1 MLLQLISDWFFNEFR
16 IILYYIIII
25 LCEELAVFF
34 LLQRRLYQN
43 RSPKWMLAF
52 SVWFA
57 FSGVMELNRALIAL
71 VYTDDAAM
79 VAILNNLNLFLAA
92 LEALLITHFAS
103 SFFKI
108 KGKKLITPKIIK
120 YFCAG
125 TCVMNALLLLGVQV
139 EIIAIPF
146 SGITLFI
153 AFLLPTYLIIQ
164 LVIRAEKGSKTTFLI
179 LFISLITTIL
189 GILLQSQFVEER
201 VINLIPA
208 SMRIWYSGGALL
220 LIMVSLGI
228 VAACFFYLPAVEEF
242 FWKYSILGAYIID
255 RQKNQLLFKHVFAS
269 NITKQEEVLLDE
281 NLETVF
287 LGGISSI
294 NDLIREIVH
303 SQEKNIEFIDQG
315 NIKLIM
321 NHNERLIFIL
331 VATRFL
337 PIMKWKLYNF
347 METFMFY
354 YGDSID
360 KIRENST
367 RLHPI
372 DQLLVNTF
380 DVNEKVPREKSNE

>member
-1 MLLQLISDWFFNEFR
+1 MVFLQLISDGFFNEFR

-34 LLQRRLYQN
+34 LLQRRSYQN

-52 SVWFA
+52 SAWFA

-71 VYTDDAAM
+71 VFTGDAAM

-92 LEALLITHFAS
+92 LEALVITHFAS

-108 KGKKLITPKIIK
+108 KGKKLVTMRIIQ

-153 AFLLPTYLIIQ
+153 AFFLPTYLIIQ

-201 VINLIPA
+201 VITLIPA
-208 SMRIWYSGGALL
+208 SMRMWYSGGALL

-242 FWKYSILGAYIID
+242 FWKYHILGTYIID

-269 NITKQEEVLLDE
+269 NITQQDKVLLDE

-354 YGDSID
+354 YGDSIE

-367 RLHPI
+367 IIHPI

-380 DVNEKVPREKSNE
+380 DVNEKAPGEKT